1 VRLDAAL
8 DFYLQHLRVERA
20 LSQNTVMAYGR
31 DLGKL
36 LAFAESVTVS
46 EIEAVD
52 LGVISGW
59 IREMSRAG
67 LGPRSTARHL
77 SSARGLCKFL
87 MREGVLRTDPTEL
100 AARPRFGRKLPR
112 ALGEAEM
119 VTLIEAPPPDTLRGL
134 RDRAM
139 LSLMYAA
146 GLRVSELV
154 SLTLGDVDRA
164 RGIVSALGKGQ
175 KRRLVPLGEVA
186 LDHLAAYLAAR
197 EADAAARV
205 QRRSPGGKSHKV
217 SQLLFPSP
225 RGGKLTRQ
233 AFWKIVGR
241 TARGAGIRGHVHP
254 HQLRHSFATHLLS
267 GGADLRSVQTLLGH
281 ANVATTEIYTHVS
294 QDRVRQAY
302 RKAHPRA

>member
-1 VRLDAAL
+1 MKLDAAL
-8 DFYLQHLRVERA
+8 DLYLQHLRVERA
-20 LSQNTVMAYGR
+20 LSSNTVMAYGR

-36 LAFAESVTVS
+36 LAFADSQGVS
-46 EIEAVD
+46 ELEQVD
-52 LGVISGW
+52 LGVVSGW
-59 IREMSRAG
+59 IRELSKSG
-67 LGPRSTARHL
+67 LGPRSSARHL
-77 SSARGLCKFL
+77 SSARGWCKFL
-87 MREGVLRTDPTEL
+87 MREGVLRADPTEL

-112 ALGEAEM
+112 ALGEGEM
-119 VTLIEAPPPDTLRGL
+119 LELIEAPPTDTLRGL

-139 LSLMYAA
+139 LSMMYAA

-154 SLTLGDVDRA
+154 ALTLGDVDRA
-164 RGIVSALGKGQ
+164 RGVVSALGKGK

-186 LDHLAAYLAAR
+186 LEHLTAYLAVRDADLENGAGRGGAR
-197 EADAAARV
+197 AKPV
-205 QRRSPGGKSHKV
+205 T
-217 SQLLFPSP
+217 QLLFPSP

-233 AFWKIVGR
+233 AFWKIVDR